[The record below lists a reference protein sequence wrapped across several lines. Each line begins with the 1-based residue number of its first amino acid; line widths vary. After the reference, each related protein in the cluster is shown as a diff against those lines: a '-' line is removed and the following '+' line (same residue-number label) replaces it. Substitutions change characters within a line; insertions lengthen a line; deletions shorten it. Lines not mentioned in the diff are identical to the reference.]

1 MLEPDLFIL
10 KMEIH
15 AKLILSASAVPNQG
29 GQGLNFRHMVEG
41 LRGDFDLTLFCRA
54 EYPGV
59 KTHVVPLHQ
68 AGYFIQ
74 RVPGLRRLKS
84 WQNYFYENGFDQY
97 VAANLT
103 RSEIFQ
109 GVTGQ
114 CLESVLA
121 AKRLGSR
128 TALDVV
134 TLHIAEFGAGQDRE
148 CAKFGLRPTVHPW
161 TRKRILR
168 EYDQA
173 DVIRVMSERARRSFL
188 ERGFDPQ
195 RIVTVMP
202 PIDFDQFHAAEF
214 RESKF
219 RVSFVGLIEPW
230 KGFHYLIEAFNKLR
244 LRDSELVLWGGPGA
258 RSISQYLQRQTAA
271 NPAIVV
277 KPVEVRS
284 FGYGEVYGK
293 SSVLVHPSLAD
304 GFGYVVAE
312 AMASGIPVIVTDKT
326 GASDLVVDGQNGY
339 VVPAGDSQAISD
351 RLAHLA
357 GNPAL
362 LRRMGQAARE
372 TARQLTMENFRARQ
386 RMYLDV

>member
-1 MLEPDLFIL
+1 MP
-10 KMEIH
+10 
-15 AKLILSASAVPNQG
+15 
-29 GQGLNFRHMVEG
+29 
-41 LRGDFDLTLFCRA
+41 
-54 EYPGV
+54 
-59 KTHVVPLHQ
+59 VV
-68 AGYFIQ
+68 
-74 RVPGLRRLKS
+74 RRLRD
-84 WQNYFYENGFDQY
+84 WQTYFSDRHFDRY

-103 RSEIFQ
+103 RAEIFQ

-114 CLESVLA
+114 CLESMSA
-121 AKRLGSR
+121 AKRMGSR

-195 RIVTVMP
+195 RVVTVPP
-202 PIDFDQFHAAEF
+202 PIDFDQFPAAEF

-258 RSISQYLQRQTAA
+258 RSISQYLRNQTAA
-271 NPAIVV
+271 NPAILV

-284 FGYGEVYGK
+284 LGYGEVYGK

-357 GNPAL
+357 GNPSL
-362 LRRMGQAARE
+362 LKRMGQAARE

-386 RMYLDV
+386 RVYLNV

>member
-1 MLEPDLFIL
+1 MQSR
-10 KMEIH
+10 K
-15 AKLILSASAVPNQG
+15 AILSASAIPNQG
-29 GQGLNFRHMVEG
+29 GQGLNLRHMVDG
-41 LRGDFDLTLFCRA
+41 LRESFDLSLFCRA
-54 EYPGV
+54 VYPEV
-59 KTHVVPLHQ
+59 PTHVVPANQ
-68 AGYFIQ
+68 ISGFIN
-74 RVPGLRRLKS
+74 RVPLLRRVRN
-84 WQNYFYENGFDQY
+84 WQSYLNETSFDRY
-97 VAANLT
+97 VSARLTAADV
-103 RSEIFQ
+103 FQ

-114 CLESVLA
+114 CLLSMRA

-134 TLHIAEFGAGQDRE
+134 TLHVEEFGAGQDRE
-148 CAKFGLRPTVHPW
+148 CAKFQLRPSIHPLS
-161 TRKRILR
+161 RARILR
-168 EYDQA
+168 EYQEA
-173 DVIRVMSERARRSFL
+173 DVIRVMSERARQTFL

-195 RIVTVMP
+195 RVVTVPP
-202 PIDFDQFHAAEF
+202 PIDFEQFPAAEF
-214 RESKF
+214 NEPKF

-258 RSISQYLQRQTAA
+258 RSITQYLRQQTEQ

-277 KPVEVRS
+277 RSVEVRS

-339 VVPAGDSQAISD
+339 VVPAGDSDAIRD

-357 GNPAL
+357 DNPSL

-372 TARQLTMENFRARQ
+372 TARTLTFDNFRARQ
-386 RMYLDV
+386 RVYLDMLAS

>member
-1 MLEPDLFIL
+1 MNMTNRII
-10 KMEIH
+10 M
-15 AKLILSASAVPNQG
+15 SASAVPDQG

-41 LRGDFDLTLFCRA
+41 ARGDFDLRLFCRA

-59 KTHVVPLHQ
+59 KTYIVPPSRVGQ
-68 AGYFIQ
+68 FIH
-74 RVPGLRRLKS
+74 RVPVLRRLRN
-84 WQNYFYENGFDQY
+84 WQNYLNETGFDRY
-97 VAANLT
+97 VAEHLT
-103 RSEIFQ
+103 KAEIFQ

-114 CLESVLA
+114 CLESLMS

-195 RIVTVMP
+195 RVVTVPP

-214 RESKF
+214 HESKF

-258 RSISQYLQRQTAA
+258 RSISQYLRHQIAI

-357 GNPAL
+357 GKPSL
-362 LRRMGQAARE
+362 LKQMGQAARE

-386 RMYLDV
+386 RVYLNV